1 MAHTLVAQ
9 VGRDGSTAQAAPP
22 AAAAAPAAA
31 NNNANRGFFARLFSC
46 CFAPRGAANVEMANR
61 APGTTEALLPPIA
74 PEDRGKKC
82 LVLDLDETLVHS
94 SFKPVANADFI
105 IPVEIDDQVYQV
117 YVLKRPRVD
126 DFMKAVGEKF
136 EVVIFTAS
144 LSKYADPV
152 IDLLDKHRVCKHRLF
167 REACTSHKG
176 NYVKDLLRLGRPIKD
191 IIIIDNSPAS
201 YAFQPEN
208 AVPIESWFDDT
219 SDCQLL
225 EILGLLSE
233 LAKVDNVVELLEKA
247 F

>member
-1 MAHTLVAQ
+1 MEL
-9 VGRDGSTAQAAPP
+9 
-22 AAAAAPAAA
+22 
-31 NNNANRGFFARLFSC
+31 
-46 CFAPRGAANVEMANR
+46 
-61 APGTTEALLPPIA
+61 GTRSGGQGEALLPPLA

-167 REACTSHKG
+167 REHCTSSRG
-176 NYVKDLLRLGRPIKD
+176 NYVKDLTRLGRPIKD
-191 IIIIDNSPAS
+191 VIIIDNSPAS

-208 AVPIESWFDDT
+208 AVPIETWFDDPQ
-219 SDCQLL
+219 DLQLMEL
-225 EILGLLSE
+225 MGLLNE

>member
-1 MAHTLVAQ
+1 MVIFLILIHY
-9 VGRDGSTAQAAPP
+9 S
-22 AAAAAPAAA
+22 
-31 NNNANRGFFARLFSC
+31 
-46 CFAPRGAANVEMANR
+46 
-61 APGTTEALLPPIA
+61 AL
-74 PEDRGKKC
+74 
-82 LVLDLDETLVHS
+82 H

-167 REACTSHKG
+167 REHCTSHKG
-176 NYVKDLLRLGRPIKD
+176 NYVKG
-191 IIIIDNSPAS
+191 NFSS
-201 YAFQPEN
+201 FSFAF
-208 AVPIESWFDDT
+208 F
-219 SDCQLL
+219 
-225 EILGLLSE
+225 
-233 LAKVDNVVELLEKA
+233 

>member
-1 MAHTLVAQ
+1 M
-9 VGRDGSTAQAAPP
+9 GS
-22 AAAAAPAAA
+22 
-31 NNNANRGFFARLFSC
+31 RGSVSADC
-46 CFAPRGAANVEMANR
+46 M
-61 APGTTEALLPPIA
+61 LPPLA

-167 REACTSHKG
+167 REHCTSHKG
-176 NYVKDLLRLGRPIKD
+176 NYVKDLLRIGRPIQD

-208 AVPIESWFDDT
+208 AVPIESWFDDPQ
-219 SDCQLL
+219 DLQLMEL
-225 EILGLLSE
+225 MGLLNE

>member
-1 MAHTLVAQ
+1 MF
-9 VGRDGSTAQAAPP
+9 G
-22 AAAAAPAAA
+22 
-31 NNNANRGFFARLFSC
+31 C
-46 CFAPRGAANVEMANR
+46 CFAPRAATNVELAAR
-61 APGTTEALLPPIA
+61 SPGAGGASDSLLPPMA
-74 PEDRGKKC
+74 PEDKGKKC

-105 IPVEIDDQVYQV
+105 IPVEIDEQVYQV

-167 REACTSHKG
+167 REACTPHKG

-191 IIIIDNSPAS
+191 VIIIDNSPAS

>member
-1 MAHTLVAQ
+1 M
-9 VGRDGSTAQAAPP
+9 
-22 AAAAAPAAA
+22 
-31 NNNANRGFFARLFSC
+31 NNENKNGGGGGGGGGGFFARLFSC
-46 CFAPRGAANVEMANR
+46 CSSRGASSGVELQPKA
-61 APGTTEALLPPIA
+61 AGGTSPDCLLPPIA

-152 IDLLDKHRVCKHRLF
+152 IDLLDKHRVCRHRLF

-176 NYVKDLLRLGRPIKD
+176 NYVKVFLKKEKMYLVDL
-191 IIIIDNSPAS
+191 
-201 YAFQPEN
+201 
-208 AVPIESWFDDT
+208 
-219 SDCQLL
+219 
-225 EILGLLSE
+225 
-233 LAKVDNVVELLEKA
+233 
-247 F
+247 

>member
-1 MAHTLVAQ
+1 MFGARS
-9 VGRDGSTAQAAPP
+9 GRDAGAFVVQAGEKIVLLHS
-22 AAAAAPAAA
+22 
-31 NNNANRGFFARLFSC
+31 RIFFF
-46 CFAPRGAANVEMANR
+46 
-61 APGTTEALLPPIA
+61 
-74 PEDRGKKC
+74 
-82 LVLDLDETLVHS
+82 S
-94 SFKPVANADFI
+94 SFFSKVANADFI
-105 IPVEIDDQVYQV
+105 IPVEIEDQVYQV

-176 NYVKDLLRLGRPIKD
+176 NYVKDMLRLGRPIKD

-208 AVPIESWFDDT
+208 AVPIESWFDDPQ
-219 SDCQLL
+219 DLQLMEL
-225 EILGLLSE
+225 MGLLNE
-233 LAKVDNVVELLEKA
+233 LAKADNVVELLEKA